1 MKKIVGVLG
10 ALALTF
16 AMLGCGRAGLAREGK
31 SLSDRRE
38 APSFEEAA
46 APAEKTRSADMPV
59 GGEAGSG
66 NSLALPQARMVIK
79 TAALSIRVKDVA
91 ASYSRALQIAESS
104 GGFIQSSSRYM
115 EGGEQAE
122 LTIRIPPRGFLPLIA
137 ALEALGKTDSKSIS
151 GEDVT
156 EEYYDLSAELEN
168 QLEVRSRLFQLLRQ
182 AKKVEEAIAVEQQ
195 LERIGSNVN
204 RIRGRMK
211 YLEIMVG
218 MSTVT
223 LDISPDAPL
232 SAEPFID
239 WRSIGRGFV
248 RAAQILVQALFVV
261 LQVLVAAIPLAAIAG
276 AAVWG
281 GILLA
286 RAVRARSLAGPRSP
300 AGQKRPPAKR

>member
-1 MKKIVGVLG
+1 MKQIVGVLG
-10 ALALTF
+10 ALVLTF
-16 AMLGCGRAGLAREGK
+16 AMLGCGRAALARESE
-31 SLSDRRE
+31 SLSDGVE
-38 APSFEEAA
+38 APSLERAA
-46 APAEKTRSADMPV
+46 APTEKARSADMPA
-59 GGEAGSG
+59 GGETGSG

-91 ASYSRALQIAESS
+91 ASYARALQIAESS
-104 GGFIQSSSRYM
+104 GGFIQSSSRYR

-168 QLEVRSRLFQLLRQ
+168 QLEVRGRLFQLLRQ

-211 YLEIMVG
+211 YLETMVG

-232 SAEPFID
+232 SAEAFID
-239 WRSIGRGFV
+239 WRSVGRGFV

-261 LQVLVAAIPLAAIAG
+261 LQVLMVAIPLAAIAG

-286 RAVRARSLAGPRSP
+286 RAVKARGLARPRSP
-300 AGQKRPPAKR
+300 AGQKRPPARR

>member
-1 MKKIVGVLG
+1 MKKAVVVLG
-10 ALALTF
+10 ALLVTF
-16 AMLGCGRAGLAREGK
+16 AILGCGQ
-31 SLSDRRE
+31 
-38 APSFEEAA
+38 A
-46 APAEKTRSADMPV
+46 APARESKALMGRAEPSESRAAGEPV
-59 GGEAGSG
+59 GVESGPG

-79 TAALSIRVKDVA
+79 TASLSIRVKDVA
-91 ASYSRALQIAESS
+91 ASFARALQIAEGS

-115 EGGEQAE
+115 EGGERAE

-137 ALEALGKTDSKSIS
+137 ALEALGKTDAKSIS

-168 QLEVRSRLFQLLRQ
+168 QLEVRGRLFQLLRQ
-182 AKKVEEAIAVEQQ
+182 ARKVEEAISVEQQ

-204 RIRGRMK
+204 RIKGRMK
-211 YLEIMVG
+211 YLETMVG

-248 RAAQILVQALFVV
+248 RAAQILVRALFVA
-261 LQVLVAAIPLAAIAG
+261 LQVLLVAIPLAAILG
-276 AAVWG
+276 AAVRG
-281 GILLA
+281 VILL
-286 RAVRARSLAGPRSP
+286 VRAARGWSLARSRSP
-300 AGQKRPPAKR
+300 GREKKPPARR